1 MKATIESTE
10 QLIKINGVPARVWT
24 GVTERGIPIQLAITR
39 VAVHRDEDASQFEAE
54 LGEQHAPKPEPAAF
68 SLRMIL

>member
-10 QLIKINGVPARVWT
+10 QLITINGIPARVWT
-24 GVTERGIPIQLAITR
+24 GTTERGIPIQLAITR
-39 VAVHRDEDASQFEAE
+39 IAVHRDEDCAQFEAE
-54 LGEQHAPKPEPAAF
+54 LQETHVPVPERPAF